1 MNIHSFQIEGPILIE
16 PRVFEDE
23 RGSFMESHNHQKFKE
38 AVGAEVDFVQDNESH
53 SFKDVLRGL
62 HYQSPPKAQA
72 KLVRVVQGAVLD
84 VIVDVRE
91 ESATFGQHLKFVLS
105 ATNQNQLYIPEG
117 FAHGF
122 LALEENN
129 VFLYKCSAYYSPEH
143 ENTLLWNDSDLEID
157 WGIDAPILSDKDQQ
171 GISFR
176 DMKPVF

>member
-16 PRVFEDE
+16 PRVFDDE
-23 RGSFMESHNHQKFKE
+23 RGSFMESYNHQKFKE
-38 AVGAEVDFVQDNESH
+38 AVGAEVNFFQDNESH

-105 ATNQNQLYIPEG
+105 ATNQKQLYIPEG

-122 LALEENN
+122 LALDENN

-143 ENTLLWNDSDLEID
+143 ENTLLWNDPDLGID
-157 WGIDAPILSDKDQQ
+157 WGIDTPILSDKDQQ